1 MNIDNIREDFPILKR
16 KINNNKIIFFDN
28 AATTQKPNAVI
39 NSIVNYYE
47 NYNSNIHRSVYT
59 LGNESENL
67 YSESKDIVKKFINAK
82 HSEEIIYTSGT
93 TESINI
99 LSRMLEEKIE
109 ENDEIIVSSIEHH
122 SNFIPWQQLA
132 KRKKA
137 KLRILEVDNNHEISI
152 KKLKKIIN
160 SNTKIISLTYASNV
174 LGTINPIEKI
184 GNQLSEKNIYFIVDA
199 AQAVP
204 HFKIDVQKINCD
216 FLVFSG
222 HKLLASTGIG
232 VLYGKKNILD
242 NLSPAK
248 YGGGMIK
255 TVNDFKSSWAPIPYK
270 YEAGTPLLEQ
280 AVSLMAAINYI
291 NNIGIDNIEKYTKY
305 LTNYLLKK
313 LETIKDLEIYGTR
326 DVNKKVSLIS
336 FNLKNIHP
344 HDLASFL
351 DAKGICVRAGH
362 QCTQPLLCR
371 LNVSSV
377 VRVSLYFYNTIEEI
391 DIFIETLKDI
401 REFFKNEF

>member
-67 YSESKDIVKKFINAK
+67 YSESKDIVKNFINAK
-82 HSEEIIYTSGT
+82 HPEEIIYTSGT

-137 KLRILEVDNNHEISI
+137 KLRILEVDSNHEICI
-152 KKLKKIIN
+152 QKLKKIIN

-280 AVSLMAAINYI
+280 SVSLMAAIKYI